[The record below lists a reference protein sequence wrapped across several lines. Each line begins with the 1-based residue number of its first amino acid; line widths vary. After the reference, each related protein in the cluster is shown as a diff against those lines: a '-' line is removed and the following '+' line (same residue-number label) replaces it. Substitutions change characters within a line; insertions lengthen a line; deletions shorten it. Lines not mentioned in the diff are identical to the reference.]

1 MKNVLL
7 LVALVT
13 MLSVACS
20 RNEISNSTSSIQSS
34 SSEISFGSY
43 IGLSTKSVIT
53 TLISDEDTLS
63 MGVFGYYTDETQ
75 WLDARDTTVVNFM
88 YNQPVITYDG
98 GGTWSYSP
106 IKYWSTEQ
114 DDYFTF
120 FAYAP
125 YLSSGSSFMTLSE
138 SSEYGTPTITLSIED
153 GTLGDMVD
161 FVAAGAVDVT
171 KVDNLAQ
178 IQFTHKHETCRVDL
192 SAQLTKALSEED
204 NSIVIIKSI
213 TLSDEDGGALYSGA
227 TYTFSDSG
235 DIGSWGDYD
244 TAATEL
250 DLANILATESVT
262 WGANGEYGEQGI
274 VLSSSQTALFESD
287 DYLFLIPVD
296 YTQSSCSSDVSITI
310 VYDVVTSDS
319 CLSSGYSA
327 IENSEVISL
336 PSGLLLQGKAYSFNL
351 QVGVSEVELSA
362 TVVNSWDE
370 DIATSVTTGESAD
383 SREV

>member
-1 MKNVLL
+1 MKKVLL
-7 LVALVT
+7 SATLITL
-13 MLSVACS
+13 LSVACS
-20 RNEISNSTSSIQSS
+20 RSEIDNSADSTQSASSQ
-34 SSEISFGSY
+34 ISFGSY
-43 IGLSTKSVIT
+43 VGLSTKSVAT
-53 TLISDEDTLS
+53 TLINDDDTLS

-75 WLDARDTTVVNFM
+75 WLDAKDTTVVNFM

-125 YLSSGSSFMTLSE
+125 YQSSSNGFMTLSE

-161 FVAAGAVDVT
+161 FVAAGAIDVT

-178 IQFTHKHETCRVDL
+178 IQFTHKHETCRVNL
-192 SAQLTKALSEED
+192 TAQLSEALSEED

-213 TLSDEDGGALYSGA
+213 TLSDEAGGALYSAA

-235 DIGSWGDYD
+235 DIGSWGGYD
-244 TAATEL
+244 SMATAL
-250 DLANILATESVT
+250 DLSDILASESVT
-262 WGANGEYGEQGI
+262 WGANSEYGEQGI

-362 TVVNSWDE
+362 SIVNSWDGE
-370 DIATSVTTGESAD
+370 IATSVTTGESAD